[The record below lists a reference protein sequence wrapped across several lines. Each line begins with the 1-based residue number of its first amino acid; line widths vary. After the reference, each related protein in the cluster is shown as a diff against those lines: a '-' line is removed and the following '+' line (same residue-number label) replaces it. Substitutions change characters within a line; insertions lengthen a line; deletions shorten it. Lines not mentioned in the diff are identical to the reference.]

1 MFLVYVS
8 VECVPE
14 VVERVPEVSGR
25 TSRDLG
31 VVGVGVVGVGVVGVG
46 VVEVV
51 LCYPGFGRYKFP
63 DSSHRAKRV
72 LDKKPEVGG
81 SDFEDF
87 QGGQFYSREVV

>member
-1 MFLVYVS
+1 MPISRYSRAVNSTRATSQRVPKLLFLVYVS

-51 LCYPGFGRYKFP
+51 LRYPGFGRYK
-63 DSSHRAKRV
+63 
-72 LDKKPEVGG
+72 
-81 SDFEDF
+81 
-87 QGGQFYSREVV
+87 

>member
-51 LCYPGFGRYKFP
+51 LRYPGFGRSVESAP
-63 DSSHRAKRV
+63 EVAERV
-72 LDKKPEVGG
+72 LEVSGRT
-81 SDFEDF
+81 
-87 QGGQFYSREVV
+87 SRDLAVVPG